1 MKYIKL
7 FEDWLKEGVTKSE
20 QGFKFDWSQDMPDD
34 VMPLKFKKY
43 RGKTMKFADTE
54 TKYTYY
60 HAYEMVKSNH
70 STSFMTSLKMLDD
83 YIDRRD
89 AEQMINKAVVGF
101 DSIFSASSY
110 DTIVSPV
117 SSSLILTELVQKL
130 RDKSGVANLFSDAF
144 VKAAST
150 DIKLDMDKVD
160 KLPEKTKKQVLR
172 EFSKV
177 VDPNKPFK
185 IKEIYSAYRKFYQNF
200 ILFNNNEDRTLFN
213 GIAGKRVI
221 LVDDYKTSG
230 TTVKEML
237 RQLSDAGAVEVVVVI
252 LIKLG

>member
-1 MKYIKL
+1 MKYIKV
-7 FEDWLKEGVTKSE
+7 FEDWIKEGVVKSDT
-20 QGFKFDWSQDMPDD
+20 GFKFNWSEDMPDD
-34 VMPLKFKKY
+34 IMPLKFKKY
-43 RGKTMKFADTE
+43 RGKTMKFGTSE
-54 TKYTYY
+54 TKYTFY
-60 HAYEMVKSNH
+60 HAYEMQKSDY
-70 STSFMTSLKMLDD
+70 STSFMKSLKLLDE

-89 AEQMINKAVVGF
+89 AELLVNKAVVGF
-101 DSIFSASSY
+101 DSIFGANNY

-117 SSSLILTELVQKL
+117 SSSIILTELVEKL

-144 VKAAST
+144 VKSAST

-177 VDPNKPFK
+177 IDPNKPFK
-185 IKEIYSAYRKFYQNF
+185 IKEIFSAYRKFYQNF
-200 ILFNNNEDRTLFN
+200 ILFNSKEDRSLFN
-213 GIAGKRVI
+213 GVAGKKVI

-237 RQLSDAGAVEVVVVI
+237 RQLSDAGASEVVIVI